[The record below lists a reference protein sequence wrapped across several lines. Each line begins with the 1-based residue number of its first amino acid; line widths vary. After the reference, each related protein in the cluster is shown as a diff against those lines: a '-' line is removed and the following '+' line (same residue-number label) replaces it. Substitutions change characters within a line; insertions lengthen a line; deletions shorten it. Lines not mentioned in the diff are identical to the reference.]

1 MDDLLSLVNL
11 LMPYQS
17 RAERRYE
24 RELTVMCDK
33 DLVQLQQ
40 EVKSVRVGSGGG
52 AALLGCAA
60 PQALTHQRHGQLQNR
75 FKKIQSFYGA
85 HCKASGTIPKQE
97 EAVLT
102 GALSQQYVSGVD
114 CILDRLPIHD

>member
-52 AALLGCAA
+52 AAFAGL
-60 PQALTHQRHGQLQNR
+60 R
-75 FKKIQSFYGA
+75 
-85 HCKASGTIPKQE
+85 
-97 EAVLT
+97 
-102 GALSQQYVSGVD
+102 
-114 CILDRLPIHD
+114 RL